1 VAILSNKFSSPV
13 VKGSECRFYSLF
25 EAENM
30 KRIVILI
37 VLVAIAGVAGI
48 VRSSVG
54 SVAELRQ
61 LASHR
66 NTADVRQEIRQS
78 YELAPG
84 ARVEL
89 SGLNGA
95 VKIETSDT
103 KTAEIY
109 IERTASCQEAM
120 DRRKITIEADANSLR
135 IRGEKSQDAGFFSR
149 FFGSSANERTTLK
162 LPRQIA
168 LTAKG
173 VNGSFITGDIDGA
186 VEVTGINGRVQV
198 GSAAGTA
205 NFKGINGNMVVGLKR
220 IDQEG
225 VTLSGI
231 NGNIELQ
238 LGADVNADFDAR
250 GMNGQVISDL
260 PNVAID
266 KEKRGKYGAR
276 IGSGGA
282 GITAKGI
289 NGNIRFTRG
298 AGESVSSAVVD

>member
-1 VAILSNKFSSPV
+1 
-13 VKGSECRFYSLF
+13 
-25 EAENM
+25 M

-37 VLVAIAGVAGI
+37 VLVAIAGVAGV
-48 VRSSVG
+48 VRSSVN
-54 SVAELRQ
+54 SVSELRG
-61 LASHR
+61 LVSHK

-78 YELAPG
+78 YVLAPG

-95 VKIETSDT
+95 VNIETSDT

-109 IERTASCQEAM
+109 IERTASCQEAL
-120 DRRKITIEADANSLR
+120 DRRKVTIESDANSLR
-135 IRGEKSQDAGFFSR
+135 IHGDKSDDAGFFAR
-149 FFGSSANERTTLK
+149 LFGGSASERTTLK

-173 VNGSFITGDIDGA
+173 VNGAFITGDIDGA
-186 VEVTGINGRVQV
+186 VEVAGVNGRVQV
-198 GSAAGTA
+198 GSTLGTA
-205 NFKGINGNMVVGLKR
+205 TFKGINGNMMVGLKR

-238 LGADVNADFDAR
+238 LGADVNADFEAR
-250 GMNGQVISDL
+250 GMNGNVISDL
-260 PNVAID
+260 PGIAID
-266 KEKRGKYGAR
+266 RQKRGNYWGR
-276 IGSGGA
+276 IGTGGA

-289 NGNIRFTRG
+289 NGNIRLTRG
-298 AGESVSSAVVD
+298 AMTTARIEE

>member
-1 VAILSNKFSSPV
+1 
-13 VKGSECRFYSLF
+13 
-25 EAENM
+25 M

-37 VLVAIAGVAGI
+37 LLVAIAGIAGV

-61 LASHR
+61 IVSHK

-95 VKIETSDT
+95 VKIETSDS

-109 IERTASCQEAM
+109 IERTASTQEAM
-120 DRRKITIEADANSLR
+120 DRRKVTIEADANSLR
-135 IRGEKSQDAGFFSR
+135 IRGDKADDSGFLSK

-168 LTAKG
+168 LSAKG
-173 VNGSFITGDIDGA
+173 VNGSFIMSDIDGG
-186 VEVTGINGRVQV
+186 VDISGINGRVQV
-198 GSAAGTA
+198 RSAVGKAT
-205 NFKGINGNMVVGLKR
+205 FSGINGSMVVGLKR
-220 IDQEG
+220 IDGEG

-250 GMNGQVISDL
+250 GLNGRVISDL
-260 PNVAID
+260 PNVEI
-266 KEKRGKYGAR
+266 EKNKRRSYSAR
-276 IGSGGA
+276 IGTGGA

-289 NGNIRFTRG
+289 NGNIRFTR
-298 AGESVSSAVVD
+298 AASVETPAVGQN

>member
-1 VAILSNKFSSPV
+1 
-13 VKGSECRFYSLF
+13 
-25 EAENM
+25 M

-37 VLVAIAGVAGI
+37 VLVVLAAVAGI

-54 SVAELRQ
+54 SIAELRQ
-61 LASHR
+61 LASHK
-66 NTADVRQEIRQS
+66 NTADVRQEIRQT

-95 VKIETSDT
+95 IKIETSDT

-109 IERTASCQEAM
+109 IERTASTQEAM
-120 DRRKITIEADANSLR
+120 DRRKVTIEADANSLR
-135 IRGEKSQDAGFFSR
+135 IRGEKSDDAGFFAR

-168 LTAKG
+168 LSAKG
-173 VNGSFITGDIDGA
+173 VNGAFVTSDIEGA
-186 VEVTGINGRVQV
+186 VEVSGVNGRVQV
-198 GSAAGTA
+198 GSAVGSAT
-205 NFKGINGNMVVGLKR
+205 FKGINGNMVVGLKK
-220 IDQEG
+220 IEQEG

-238 LGADVNADFDAR
+238 LGPDVNADFDAR
-250 GMNGQVISDL
+250 GLNGRVSSDL
-260 PNVAID
+260 PNVSID
-266 KEKRGKYGAR
+266 KEKRGNYWAR
-276 IGSGGA
+276 IGTGGA

-289 NGNIRFTRG
+289 NGNIRLTRA
-298 AGESVSSAVVD
+298 AGETPAVGQD

>member
-1 VAILSNKFSSPV
+1 
-13 VKGSECRFYSLF
+13 
-25 EAENM
+25 M

-66 NTADVRQEIRQS
+66 NAADVRQEIRQT

-109 IERTASCQEAM
+109 IERTASCQEAL
-120 DRRKITIEADANSLR
+120 DRRKVTIEADANSLR
-135 IRGEKSQDAGFFSR
+135 IRGEKSEDAGFFSR
-149 FFGSSANERTTLK
+149 MFGSSANERTTLK

-168 LTAKG
+168 LYAKG
-173 VNGSFITGDIDGA
+173 VNGAFVTSDIDGT
-186 VEVTGINGRVQV
+186 VEIKGVNGRVQV
-198 GSAAGTA
+198 GSAVGTA
-205 NFKGINGNMVVGLKR
+205 TFSGINGGMVVGLKK
-220 IDQEG
+220 IDGEG

-238 LGADVNADFDAR
+238 LGEDVNADFDAR
-250 GMNGQVISDL
+250 GLNGRVISDL

-266 KEKRGKYGAR
+266 KEKRGKYWAR
-276 IGSGGA
+276 IGNGGP

-289 NGNIRFTRG
+289 NGNIRFTRA
-298 AGESVSSAVVD
+298 AGESPRAEE